1 MFSDKV
7 NYKEGDRLSEVL
19 KDKDVV
25 NILLSNVEKRFN
37 HNHYNLLKIRGE
49 TIKTGVVVRGYDLSM
64 DQPYKDY
71 LTDIEL
77 NEEDQEQINNVTL
90 EYNDRISNE
99 KSSSKIQELKEELKK
114 KLKEL
119 SKTDTEYDKRLQ
131 DAIKKL
137 DEDRDIYLLYDDGNK
152 NKLTKYSPK
161 YARIMKEV
169 LRDKDEKKKGL
180 KFEETHNRGALK
192 IYLGGSG
199 RVFKEINHHN
209 RV

>member
-77 NEEDQEQINNVTL
+77 TIL
-90 EYNDRISNE
+90 EYIES
-99 KSSSKIQELKEELKK
+99 
-114 KLKEL
+114 
-119 SKTDTEYDKRLQ
+119 
-131 DAIKKL
+131 
-137 DEDRDIYLLYDDGNK
+137 
-152 NKLTKYSPK
+152 
-161 YARIMKEV
+161 EV
-169 LRDKDEKKKGL
+169 
-180 KFEETHNRGALK
+180 A
-192 IYLGGSG
+192 
-199 RVFKEINHHN
+199 
-209 RV
+209 